1 MKDLKKKKK
10 KKTTGGGTSS
20 STTKTFLFA
29 LLLQITATERFSP
42 SLLNCVFALFFP
54 IIVKLYVFK
63 ARFTWSQEKAKEK

>member
-29 LLLQITATERFSP
+29 LLLQITATERF
-42 SLLNCVFALFFP
+42 FP
-54 IIVKLYVFK
+54 IIVKLCVFK